1 MERAFA
7 LDDPAAEP
15 VVGGKAVDGRR
26 SELRPLVGKMEL
38 GRLEE
43 TDD

>member
-1 MERAFA
+1 MEKAFA

-15 VVGGKAVDGRR
+15 VVDGKAVDGRR
-26 SELRPLVGKMEL
+26 SELRPLVGKMEP